1 MEIYSENMS
10 VRGNSNARVR
20 VGFYS
25 EQEGWLVRLSGR
37 GRKDLM
43 DIRTRT
49 CRIFVLVRSLDFI
62 GNVLGV
68 EAIEYRC

>member
-1 MEIYSENMS
+1 MS

-20 VGFYS
+20 FGFYS

-43 DIRTRT
+43 EIRAGT

-68 EAIEYRC
+68 EAIEYQMLGVL

>member
-1 MEIYSENMS
+1 MS
-10 VRGNSNARVR
+10 VRGNSNTRVR
-20 VGFYS
+20 FGFYS

>member
-1 MEIYSENMS
+1 MPVSGKAS
-10 VRGNSNARVR
+10 VCGC
-20 VGFYS
+20 FS

-43 DIRTRT
+43 EIRTGT
-49 CRIFVLVRSLDFI
+49 CTIFFVLVRRLDFI

-68 EAIEYRC
+68 EAIEYKMLGIL